1 MQGTEFNHTALKM
14 LRTELLAGQSAVDKH
29 AARGKVQPRRAS
41 FRQPRQRAWRGK
53 GLCFPGRLRRLRRL
67 RRRRLRR
74 RFGESR
80 AADASPAAQL
90 VSDSQARRRPP
101 PRRTIVVVLAA
112 AAAAAAAAAII
123 IKLLLLLLLLLQ

>member
-41 FRQPRQRAWRGK
+41 FRQPPQRAWRGK
-53 GLCFPGRLRRLRRL
+53 GPCFPGRLRRL